1 MRHSI
6 ACTALSV
13 VALIAGPVLA
23 QTGIAVERSPG
34 TATASQTLTLTGTVT
49 AIDRSTRAV
58 TLKGERGREVTF
70 TAAPD
75 ARDFDRMKP
84 GDRVTARYF
93 EALTLELRKGGTAI
107 VGRTEMKGVAPP
119 PQPGERP
126 AGVMGRQVTITA
138 DVVAVDAATQ
148 TVTLKGP
155 KQTADLRVRDP
166 AQFKL
171 IKVGDQVEA
180 NYIEAVAT
188 SFTPAPTGK

>member
-1 MRHSI
+1 MRSPI
-6 ACTALSV
+6 ACMALLAAMLTAG
-13 VALIAGPVLA
+13 ATLA

-34 TATASQTLTLTGTVT
+34 AATAKQTLTLTGTVT
-49 AIDRSTRAV
+49 AIDPGSRAV
-58 TLKGERGREVTF
+58 TLKGASGREITL

-75 ARDFDRMKP
+75 AEHFAGMKV

-93 EALTLELRKGGTAI
+93 EALTLELRMGGMAI

-119 PQPGERP
+119 PEPGERP
-126 AGVMGRQVTITA
+126 AAVMGRQVTITA
-138 DVVAVDAATQ
+138 DVTAVDAATQ

-155 KQTADLRVRDP
+155 KQSADLRVRDP
-166 AQFKL
+166 EQFKL

-188 SFTPAPTGK
+188 SFEPAVAGK

>member
-1 MRHSI
+1 MRNPI
-6 ACTALSV
+6 ACVTLV
-13 VALIAGPVLA
+13 VAALIAGPALA
-23 QTGIAVERSPG
+23 QTGVVVERSPG
-34 TATASQTLTLTGTVT
+34 VASAKQTLTLTGTVT

-58 TLKGERGREVTF
+58 TLKGAGGREVTI

-75 ARDFDRMKP
+75 ATHFAGMKV

-93 EALTLELRKGGTAI
+93 EALTLTLKKGGKAV

-119 PQPGERP
+119 PEPGERP
-126 AGVMGRQVTITA
+126 AGVMGREVTITA
-138 DVVAVDAATQ
+138 DVTAVDAATQ

-155 KQTADLRVRDP
+155 KQSADLRVRDP
-166 AQFKL
+166 EQFKL

-188 SFTPAPTGK
+188 SFEPVSTAK